1 MSRPLRAVLA
11 ALACVVAVLGMGG
24 VPTVLVALLIGGTWL
39 LLRDDGERVD
49 CAVGSVAFA
58 EGMLLVFALG
68 VYYLV

>member
-1 MSRPLRAVLA
+1 
-11 ALACVVAVLGMGG
+11 